1 MRDSRCHSGAI
12 DIRKQLRRYCK
23 QFNIPMVECRDAD
36 LAVKIRKA
44 IICGFFANAAQ
55 MQAAGHYRTVRG
67 NQELHIHPNSILHR
81 ENPMWVVYHEVVLT
95 TKKYMREVTAI
106 EPMWLCDLAPHFY
119 EFKSGYSTSSGSTA
133 AALATAAA
141 ATASNAPA
149 SLSQS
154 LLLYHDQ
161 HVAGSSSSSS
171 SSNGGH
177 APRGTAAASASFAID
192 LTHSGDGDDGDRDV
206 RYRPA
211 KQRKLGGWA

>member
-1 MRDSRCHSGAI
+1 
-12 DIRKQLRRYCK
+12 
-23 QFNIPMVECRDAD
+23 MVECRDAD

-95 TKKYMREVTAI
+95 TEKYMREVTAI

-119 EFKSGYSTSSGSTA
+119 EFKSSYSTSSGSAASATTA
-133 AALATAAA
+133 TG
-141 ATASNAPA
+141 TASSASA

-171 SSNGGH
+171 GH
-177 APRGTAAASASFAID
+177 STRSTAAPSAAYAID
-192 LTHSGDGDDGDRDV
+192 LTHSGDGDDGDRDS